1 VLRIS
6 NFQFIWVRD
15 QGSESEK
22 VRGQKSDVRE
32 PVTLNREPLFRED
45 SFMKKGKIFKYIA
58 IFSIAGLVI
67 ASHTYAARIKDI
79 AGIGGVRDN
88 QLVGYGLVVGLAG
101 TGDDIENGFTKETL
115 ANMLSRQGLGMKEAA
130 RKDLDSDNVAS
141 VMISAELPPFAKVGS
156 KIDVTVSSIGD
167 ADSLRGGTL
176 LMTPLKGADGRVY
189 AVAQGAVS
197 IGGFSAGG
205 RGAKASK
212 NHPTVGRI
220 TNGAFVERELKYN
233 FENRKSFSINLYR
246 PDFTTAT
253 GVAAAINGA
262 IAGVDAKLVDSST
275 IAVNIRESFKGS
287 IVKLVS
293 VIENINIAV
302 DSPAI
307 VVIDEKTGTVVMGEN
322 VRISTVAVAHGN
334 LFIQIKEEKK
344 VSQPSSFAP
353 RPPAGSAPVEA
364 EGGTVVAPGGQT
376 VVTTE
381 TAIGVEEEKNR
392 LVVVPEGVT
401 IQDVVKALNAIG
413 VTPGDLITILQ
424 TIKSAGALQADLK
437 VM

>member
-1 VLRIS
+1 
-6 NFQFIWVRD
+6 
-15 QGSESEK
+15 
-22 VRGQKSDVRE
+22 
-32 PVTLNREPLFRED
+32 
-45 SFMKKGKIFKYIA
+45 MKKGKNFKYIA
-58 IFSIAGLVI
+58 IFLITGLIVV
-67 ASHTYAARIKDI
+67 SHAYSARIKDI
-79 AGIGGVRDN
+79 SSIGGVRDN

-115 ANMLSRQGLGMKEAA
+115 ANMLSRQGLGMKETA
-130 RKDLDSDNVAS
+130 RKNLSSDNVAS

-156 KIDVTVSSIGD
+156 RIDVTVSSIGD

-176 LMTPLKGADGRVY
+176 LMTPLSGADGRVY

-205 RGAKASK
+205 GGASVAK

-220 TNGAFVERELKYN
+220 TNGAFIERELEYD
-233 FENRKSFSINLYR
+233 FENRKSLSINLYR

-253 GVAAAINGA
+253 GVAAAINGV
-262 IAGVDAKLVDSST
+262 IAGVEAKLVDSST
-275 IAVNIRESFKGS
+275 VTVNIKESFKGS
-287 IVKLVS
+287 IVKLLSIV
-293 VIENINIAV
+293 ENINVAV
-302 DSPAI
+302 DSPAV
-307 VVIDEKTGTVVMGEN
+307 VVIDEKTGTIVMGEN

-344 VSQPSSFAP
+344 VSQPSPFAP
-353 RPPAGSAPVEA
+353 APPAGSVPVDA
-364 EGGTVVAPGGQT
+364 GADAVIAPGGQT

-381 TAIGVEEEKNR
+381 TAIDVEEEQNR
-392 LVVVPEGVT
+392 LVVVPKGVT
-401 IQDVVKALNAIG
+401 IQEVVRALNAIG

-437 VM
+437 VI

>member
-1 VLRIS
+1 
-6 NFQFIWVRD
+6 
-15 QGSESEK
+15 
-22 VRGQKSDVRE
+22 
-32 PVTLNREPLFRED
+32 
-45 SFMKKGKIFKYIA
+45 MKTAKIFTCVA
-58 IFSIAGLVI
+58 ISFVIGFII
-67 ASHTYAARIKDI
+67 ASHAYAARIKDI
-79 AGIGGVRDN
+79 SSIGGVRDN

-101 TGDDIENGFTKETL
+101 SGDDIENGFTKETL

-130 RKDLDSDNVAS
+130 RKDLSSDNVAS

-156 KIDVTVSSIGD
+156 RIDVLVSSIGD
-167 ADSLRGGTL
+167 ANSLRGGTL

-197 IGGFSAGG
+197 IGGFAAGG
-205 RGAKASK
+205 GGAKLSK

-220 TNGAFVERELKYN
+220 TNGAFVERELKYD
-233 FENRKSFSINLYR
+233 FENRRLLSINLYR

-253 GVAAAINGA
+253 GLATAINSV
-262 IAGVDAKLVDSST
+262 IADVEAKLVDSST
-275 IAVNIRESFKGS
+275 IAVNIKESFKGS

-293 VIENINIAV
+293 IVENLNVIV

-307 VVIDEKTGTVVMGEN
+307 VVIDEKTGTIVMGEN
-322 VRISTVAVAHGN
+322 VRISTVAVAHGD
-334 LFIQIKEEKK
+334 LFIQIKEKK
-344 VSQPSSFAP
+344 MVSQPSSFAP
-353 RPPAGSAPVEA
+353 APPAGSVPLDAG
-364 EGGTVVAPGGQT
+364 GGTLIAPGGQT

-381 TAIGVEEEKNR
+381 TAITVQEEKNR
-392 LVVVPEGVT
+392 LVVVPKGVT

-437 VM
+437 VI

>member
-1 VLRIS
+1 MKTARIFTYVAIS
-6 NFQFIWVRD
+6 FAISFIIV
-15 QGSESEK
+15 
-22 VRGQKSDVRE
+22 
-32 PVTLNREPLFRED
+32 
-45 SFMKKGKIFKYIA
+45 
-58 IFSIAGLVI
+58 
-67 ASHTYAARIKDI
+67 SHVYAARIKDVSS
-79 AGIGGVRDN
+79 IGGVRDN
-88 QLVGYGLVVGLAG
+88 QLVGYGLVIGLAG

-115 ANMLSRQGLGMKEAA
+115 ANMLSRQGLGMKEES
-130 RKDLDSDNVAS
+130 RKALSSDNVAS

-156 KIDVTVSSIGD
+156 RIDVMVSSIGD

-197 IGGFSAGG
+197 IGGFAAGG
-205 RGAKASK
+205 GGASVLK

-220 TNGAFVERELKYN
+220 TNGAFIERELEYN
-233 FENRKSFSINLYR
+233 FENRKSLSINLYR

-253 GVAAAINGA
+253 GVATAINGV
-262 IAGVDAKLVDSST
+262 IAGVEAKLVDSST
-275 IAVNIRESFKGS
+275 VAVNIKESFKGS

-293 VIENINIAV
+293 IVENINV
-302 DSPAI
+302 VVHSPAV
-307 VVIDEKTGTVVMGEN
+307 VVIDEKTGTIVMGEN

-334 LFIQIKEEKK
+334 LFIQIKEEKR
-344 VSQPSSFAP
+344 VSQPSPFAP
-353 RPPAGSAPVEA
+353 APPAGSAPVA
-364 EGGTVVAPGGQT
+364 VGDDVVIAPGGQT

-392 LVVVPEGVT
+392 LVLVPKGVT
-401 IQDVVKALNAIG
+401 IQDVVRALNAIG

-437 VM
+437 II

>member
-1 VLRIS
+1 
-6 NFQFIWVRD
+6 
-15 QGSESEK
+15 
-22 VRGQKSDVRE
+22 
-32 PVTLNREPLFRED
+32 
-45 SFMKKGKIFKYIA
+45 MKKGKVFKYIA
-58 IFSIAGLVI
+58 VFLIAGLVI
-67 ASHTYAARIKDI
+67 ASHAYAARIKDVSS
-79 AGIGGVRDN
+79 IGGVRDN

-115 ANMLSRQGLGMKEAA
+115 ANMLSRQGLGMKEES
-130 RKDLDSDNVAS
+130 RKDLSSDNVAS

-156 KIDVTVSSIGD
+156 RIDVLVSSIGD
-167 ADSLRGGTL
+167 ANSLRGGTL
-176 LMTPLKGADGRVY
+176 LMAPLKGADGRVY

-197 IGGFSAGG
+197 IGGFAAGG
-205 RGAKASK
+205 GGAKVSK

-220 TNGAFVERELKYN
+220 TNGAFVERELEYN

-253 GVAAAINGA
+253 GVATAINGV
-262 IAGVDAKLVDSST
+262 ITGIEAKLIDSST
-275 IAVNIRESFKGS
+275 VAVNIKESFRGS

-293 VIENINIAV
+293 IVENINIAV
-302 DSPAI
+302 DSPAV

-322 VRISTVAVAHGN
+322 VRLSTVAVAHGN

-353 RPPAGSAPVEA
+353 APPRGSAPVEA
-364 EGGTVVAPGGQT
+364 GGGTVVAPGGQT

-381 TAIGVEEEKNR
+381 TAIGAKEEKNQ
-392 LVVVPEGVT
+392 LVVVPKGVT
-401 IQDVVKALNAIG
+401 IQEVVRALNAIG

>member
-1 VLRIS
+1 
-6 NFQFIWVRD
+6 
-15 QGSESEK
+15 
-22 VRGQKSDVRE
+22 
-32 PVTLNREPLFRED
+32 
-45 SFMKKGKIFKYIA
+45 
-58 IFSIAGLVI
+58 
-67 ASHTYAARIKDI
+67 
-79 AGIGGVRDN
+79 
-88 QLVGYGLVVGLAG
+88 
-101 TGDDIENGFTKETL
+101 
-115 ANMLSRQGLGMKEAA
+115 
-130 RKDLDSDNVAS
+130 
-141 VMISAELPPFAKVGS
+141 
-156 KIDVTVSSIGD
+156 
-167 ADSLRGGTL
+167 L
-176 LMTPLKGADGRVY
+176 LIH
-189 AVAQGAVS
+189 Q
-197 IGGFSAGG
+197 
-205 RGAKASK
+205 
-212 NHPTVGRI
+212 
-220 TNGAFVERELKYN
+220 
-233 FENRKSFSINLYR
+233 
-246 PDFTTAT
+246 
-253 GVAAAINGA
+253 
-262 IAGVDAKLVDSST
+262 
-275 IAVNIRESFKGS
+275 SFKGS

-353 RPPAGSAPVEA
+353 APRSGSVPVES

>member
-1 VLRIS
+1 
-6 NFQFIWVRD
+6 
-15 QGSESEK
+15 
-22 VRGQKSDVRE
+22 
-32 PVTLNREPLFRED
+32 
-45 SFMKKGKIFKYIA
+45 MKKGKVFNYIA
-58 IFSIAGLVI
+58 IFLIAGLMVI
-67 ASHTYAARIKDI
+67 SHAHSARIKDVSS
-79 AGIGGVRDN
+79 IGGVRDN

-101 TGDDIENGFTKETL
+101 TGDDIENGFTKEAL
-115 ANMLSRQGLGMKEAA
+115 ANMLSRQGLGMKEES
-130 RKDLDSDNVAS
+130 RKDLSSDNVAS
-141 VMISAELPPFAKVGS
+141 VMISAKLPPFSKVGL
-156 KIDVTVSSIGD
+156 KIDVMISSIGD
-167 ADSLRGGTL
+167 AKSLRGGTL
-176 LMTPLKGADGRVY
+176 LMTPLKVADGRVY

-197 IGGFSAGG
+197 IGGFATGG
-205 RGAKASK
+205 GGAKASK

-220 TNGAFVERELKYN
+220 TNGAFVERELEYN
-233 FENRKSFSINLYR
+233 FENRKSLSINLYQ

-253 GVAAAINGA
+253 RVATAINGV
-262 IAGVDAKLVDSST
+262 IAGVEAKLVDSST
-275 IAVNIRESFKGS
+275 VDVNIKEPFKGS

-293 VIENINIAV
+293 IVENINIAV
-302 DSPAI
+302 DSPAV

-353 RPPAGSAPVEA
+353 GPPAGSVSLNAG
-364 EGGTVVAPGGQT
+364 GGTVISPGGQT

-381 TAIGVEEEKNR
+381 TAIGVEEEMNR

-401 IQDVVKALNAIG
+401 IQEVVKALNAIG

>member
-1 VLRIS
+1 
-6 NFQFIWVRD
+6 
-15 QGSESEK
+15 
-22 VRGQKSDVRE
+22 
-32 PVTLNREPLFRED
+32 
-45 SFMKKGKIFKYIA
+45 MKKRKVLKYIA
-58 IFSIAGLVI
+58 VFLI
-67 ASHTYAARIKDI
+67 ASLIIVSHAYAARIKDVSS
-79 AGIGGVRDN
+79 IGGVRDN
-88 QLVGYGLVVGLAG
+88 QLIGYGLVIGLAG

-115 ANMLSRQGLGMKEAA
+115 ANMLSRQGLGMKEES
-130 RKDLDSDNVAS
+130 RKDLSSDNVAS

-156 KIDVTVSSIGD
+156 RIDVMVSSIGD

-176 LMTPLKGADGRVY
+176 LMTPLRGANGSVY

-197 IGGFSAGG
+197 IGGFAAGG
-205 RGAKASK
+205 KGASLSK

-220 TNGAFVERELKYN
+220 TNGAFVEKELKYD

-246 PDFTTAT
+246 PDFTTAA
-253 GVAAAINGA
+253 GVAVSINGV
-262 IAGVDAKLVDSST
+262 IAGVEAKLVDSSS
-275 IAVNIRESFKGS
+275 IAVNIDESFKGS
-287 IVKLVS
+287 IVELLSIV
-293 VIENINIAV
+293 ENINV
-302 DSPAI
+302 VVHSPAV

-334 LFIQIKEEKK
+334 LFIQIKEEKR
-344 VSQPSSFAP
+344 VSQPSPFAP
-353 RPPAGSAPVEA
+353 APPRGSALVEA
-364 EGGTVVAPGGQT
+364 GGGTVIAPGGQT

-381 TAIGVEEEKNR
+381 AAIGVKEEKNH
-392 LVVVPEGVT
+392 LVVVPRGVT

>member
-1 VLRIS
+1 
-6 NFQFIWVRD
+6 
-15 QGSESEK
+15 
-22 VRGQKSDVRE
+22 
-32 PVTLNREPLFRED
+32 
-45 SFMKKGKIFKYIA
+45 MKKGRIFKYIA
-58 IFSIAGLVI
+58 IFLIVGLVV
-67 ASHTYAARIKDI
+67 ASHAYAARIKDVSS
-79 AGIGGVRDN
+79 IGGVRDN

-115 ANMLSRQGLGMKEAA
+115 ANMLSRQGLGMKEAS
-130 RKDLDSDNVAS
+130 RKSLSSDNVAS

-156 KIDVTVSSIGD
+156 RIDVMVSSIGD
-167 ADSLRGGTL
+167 AKSLRGGAL

-197 IGGFSAGG
+197 IGGFAAGG
-205 RGAKASK
+205 KGASISK

-220 TNGAFVERELKYN
+220 TNGAFVERELEYN
-233 FENRKSFSINLYR
+233 FENRKSLSINLYR

-262 IAGVDAKLVDSST
+262 TAGVEAKLVDSSS
-275 IAVNIRESFKGS
+275 IVVNINESFRGS

-293 VIENINIAV
+293 TIENINVVV
-302 DSPAI
+302 DSPAV
-307 VVIDEKTGTVVMGEN
+307 VVIDEKTGTIVMGEN

-334 LFIQIKEEKK
+334 LYIQIKEKK
-344 VSQPSSFAP
+344 RVSQPSPFAP
-353 RPPAGSAPVEA
+353 GPPAGGAPVDMG
-364 EGGTVVAPGGQT
+364 EGTLIAPGGQT

-392 LVVVPEGVT
+392 LVVVPKGVT

-437 VM
+437 VI